1 MLTWNMQARC
11 PVCGAIIRFA
21 DSDLGRPSQV
31 ACWMCDSLLEQDPAR
46 SGSAPPTVLTPSPK
60 RHDKTGNIGLQT
72 TSLDIQPGDLVTISV
87 ASGRDLGKEFEL
99 NKSLTTIGRLGGGAD
114 IEIDD
119 PEVSR
124 SHCAVEVRR
133 DAILLHDLRSTNG
146 TYLRDSRV
154 SVVALEPM
162 SHFRIGSSFL
172 QLKVAKLQGTPKTPH
187 LVS

>member
-1 MLTWNMQARC
+1 MLIWNMQARC

-21 DSDLGRPSQV
+21 ESDLGQPSQI
-31 ACWMCDSLLEQDPAR
+31 ACWMCDSIVEQDPAR
-46 SGSAPPTVLTPSPK
+46 AGSAPTVVKLSPN
-60 RHDKTGNIGLQT
+60 RQERPGNIGLQT
-72 TSLDIQPGDLVTISV
+72 TSLDVQPDDLVTIYV
-87 ASGRDLGKEFEL
+87 TSGRSLGKEFEL
-99 NKSLTTIGRLGGGAD
+99 SKPLTTIGRLGGGAD

-146 TYLRDSRV
+146 TYLGDNRV

-172 QLKVAKLQGTPKTPH
+172 QLKLLKLEGSPKAPQH

>member
-1 MLTWNMQARC
+1 MQARC

-21 DSDLGRPSQV
+21 DSDLGQPSQT
-31 ACWMCDSLLEQDPAR
+31 ACWMCDSIVEQDPAR
-46 SGSAPPTVLTPSPK
+46 AGLAPTVAKPSPN
-60 RHDKTGNIGLQT
+60 RQERPGNIGLQT
-72 TSLDIQPGDLVTISV
+72 KNLDLQPGDLVTICV

-99 NKSLTTIGRLGGGAD
+99 SKPLTTIGRLGGGAD

-119 PEVSR
+119 PEISR
-124 SHCAVEVRR
+124 SHCALEVRS

-146 TYLRDSRV
+146 TYHGDNRV
-154 SVVALEPM
+154 SVIALEPL

-172 QLKVAKLQGTPKTPH
+172 QLKLLKLQDSPKAPH